1 MTAGFSGATWDFLDR
16 LAAANTRA
24 TFEAAR
30 GTYERAVVAP
40 SVALVESLGDLL
52 PARVHPGLQ
61 ADPAVGR
68 SRFRLN
74 RDLRFSRD
82 KTPYKTHLDFLFWVG
97 DGPPRA
103 QPACILRLTSTE
115 VLLGAGQMGLSREAL
130 PRYRERLDD
139 PEGGGHCS
147 CGRGRAR
154 SRRGDAVG
162 RGPGTG
168 TAAQPRR
175 PPECAAAP
183 PGRVPRH
190 LERAPPPD
198 ARHR

>member
-52 PARVHPGLQ
+52 HARVHPGLQ

-130 PRYRERLDD
+130 TRYRERLDD

-168 TAAQPRR
+168 TEALPRR
-175 PPECAAAP
+175 PPECGPAP

-190 LERAPPPD
+190 HQRAPPPD